1 MNTMIYHDSKT
12 HHDERERRT
21 SKKVE
26 RKKEKMTNEKI
37 RALDLNSFKS
47 RL

>member
-1 MNTMIYHDSKT
+1 MNTMIYHDSEN